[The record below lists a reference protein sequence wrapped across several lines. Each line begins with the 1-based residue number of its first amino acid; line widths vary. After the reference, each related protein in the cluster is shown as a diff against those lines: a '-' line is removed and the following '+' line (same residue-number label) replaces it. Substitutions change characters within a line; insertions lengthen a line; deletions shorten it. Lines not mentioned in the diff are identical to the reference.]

1 MEARRGATTPR
12 SPYDGRPRSSYNL
25 LQCDYNHTGL
35 HRRQRLY
42 AERNP
47 LDCTYL
53 PIKKPLMPDDAQYR
67 PALKSDSSAQRM
79 AILFVALVVVSL
91 IVLDVWQT
99 LTARAQAMHVS
110 EITTSNLARS
120 LAQHAEDT
128 IKQSDTVL
136 LGLIERIQ
144 VDGTAPAE
152 VQRLRN
158 LMQGWTRSMEQLQG
172 LFIYDSQGRW
182 VASSNLADPPG
193 INNADREYFR
203 FHQDNPDPGVHVG
216 PVIRSR
222 STNAL
227 VIPVSR
233 RLSSADG
240 KFAGVVLATLKV
252 EYFNQFYAGFD
263 LDERGVIALLLND
276 GTILLRRPFDENVI
290 GSSMAKGRIFSEML
304 PQSSHGT
311 LMQRSLVD
319 DVERMYSYQALRN
332 YPLVLETAESKASLL
347 ANWYEN
353 LLRSAVFVLVVG
365 IALGLCAMTLIRQI
379 RHGLRTEAELRNAH
393 AALQKLAMQ
402 DGLTGL
408 ANRRQLDAALP
419 DEIGRARRNARPLG
433 VIMLDIDHFKRFND
447 LYGHP
452 AGDECIKAV
461 GQAVLSCVG
470 RSGDLVVRYGGE
482 EILVLLPESDEA
494 GAWQVAEKV
503 LLAVRALAIA
513 HAGSDLGIVTISAGV
528 HVWRNSDPDV
538 RAQSLVEAADQ
549 ALYRAKSSG
558 RNRVYPLQPLVV

>member
-1 MEARRGATTPR
+1 MA
-12 SPYDGRPRSSYNL
+12 
-25 LQCDYNHTGL
+25 
-35 HRRQRLY
+35 
-42 AERNP
+42 
-47 LDCTYL
+47 
-53 PIKKPLMPDDAQYR
+53 DDAQYR
-67 PALKSDSSAQRM
+67 IALKSDSSAQRM

-99 LTARAQAMHVS
+99 LTARAQALRVS

-144 VDGTAPAE
+144 VDGTAPPQ

-158 LMQGWTRSMEQLQG
+158 LMQGWTRSLAQLQG
-172 LFIYDSQGRW
+172 LFIYDSEGRW
-182 VASSNLADPPG
+182 IASSNTVDPPG
-193 INNADREYFR
+193 LNNADRDYFR
-203 FHQDNPDPGVHVG
+203 YHQASPDPGVHMG

-233 RLSSADG
+233 RLTGADG
-240 KFAGVVLATLKV
+240 RFAGVVLATLKV
-252 EYFNQFYAGFD
+252 DYFNQFYAGFD
-263 LDERGVIALLLND
+263 LDAHGVIALLLRD
-276 GTILLRRPFDENVI
+276 GTLLLRRPFDENVI
-290 GSSMAKGRIFSEML
+290 GSSLARGKIFSDML
-304 PQSSHGT
+304 PQADHGT
-311 LMQRSLVD
+311 LLQRSLVD
-319 DVERMYSYQALRN
+319 DVERMYSYHALRN
-332 YPLVLETAESKASLL
+332 YPLVLETAESKAALL
-347 ANWYEN
+347 ASWYEN

-365 IALGLCAMTLIRQI
+365 VALSLCAMTLIRQI

-461 GQAVLSCVG
+461 GQAVLGCVG

-482 EILVLLPESDEA
+482 EILVLLPESDET

-528 HVWRNSDPDV
+528 HVWRNDDPDA
-538 RAQSLVEAADQ
+538 RAQNLVEAADQ
-549 ALYRAKSSG
+549 ALYRAKTSG
-558 RNRVYPLQPLVV
+558 RNRVYPLQPLVVQR